1 MQGVAVAI
9 GQVEVA
15 AAGQGWVTEGVGGHV
30 GGRGGGH
37 GGGHEAGV
45 ARDLVDGVTVVAAV
59 VDRNRGSPRARA

>member
-1 MQGVAVAI
+1 MAI

-15 AAGQGWVTEGVGGHV
+15 AAGQGWVTEGVGGHVGGHV

-59 VDRNRGSPRARA
+59 VDRDRGPPRA